1 MSDTTFPASIQLA
14 SNTEPSQDK
23 PSQLSSPSSVSAEY
37 HSLASNHPHP
47 FYKLCLAVLCERWA
61 AFMLISTA
69 ALMLCARFGFPRP
82 DALRL
87 LGIASAVN
95 YFGSLPG
102 GYLLDRTTDPSRGL
116 SVSSL
121 ILLFGYTIL
130 SLPYRP
136 ALYAAFVLL
145 FIGHSLYKPS
155 TQRILAALY
164 ATGDARIEGAQVL
177 IHLTA
182 NIGAAGGSL
191 VAGIITLHAGWS
203 VTYACAALIMSVA
216 CALLWPAQAARAVD
230 ESSSVSPLEQ
240 RSADNTPS
248 MPQHTRTI
256 AGLAL
261 AMLLFTLST
270 AQAEGALLLWS
281 KDRIDRVVLGFEI
294 PIAWFLAFPAL
305 LVLVLAPVQ
314 LALLPRLKSCI
325 GTKRLVALG
334 LIAASL
340 CFAVLLPTTLRPGR
354 VSMLWLAASLSLFVL
369 AELLVAPLGL
379 ALLQR
384 SAPPRFIGLVTG
396 LWYGAG
402 ALGYLV
408 GGEIGALWSS
418 WQTRNV
424 LLLLTALP
432 AVGAVVFSRLTRNR
446 PLQADRIAP

>member
-1 MSDTTFPASIQLA
+1 MNAPLFPHATPAICASRPLLDPSTPTPSTMSASHEQESKHPPA
-14 SNTEPSQDK
+14 
-23 PSQLSSPSSVSAEY
+23 
-37 HSLASNHPHP
+37 
-47 FYKLCLAVLCERWA
+47 FYRLCWAILCERWA
-61 AFMLISTA
+61 AFMLTSTA
-69 ALMLCARFGFPRP
+69 ALMLCERFGFSPA
-82 DALRL
+82 DALHL
-87 LGIASAVN
+87 LGIASAAN
-95 YFGSLPG
+95 YVGSLPG
-102 GYLLDRTTDPSRGL
+102 GYLLDRTTDPRRGL
-116 SVSSL
+116 GVSSL

-191 VAGIITLHAGWS
+191 LAGIITLHAGWS

-216 CALLWPAQAARAVD
+216 CALLWPTQAARAVD
-230 ESSSVSPLEQ
+230 EASLVSVLKQSQTE
-240 RSADNTPS
+240 STPS
-248 MPQHTRTI
+248 MSQHTRTI

-314 LALLPRLKSCI
+314 IALLPRLKSCI

-340 CFAVLLPTTLRPGR
+340 CFAVLLPTTLWPGR

-402 ALGYLV
+402 ALGYLA

-424 LLLLTALP
+424 LLFLTALP
-432 AVGAVVFSRLTRNR
+432 TVGAAVFSWLNRNR

>member
-1 MSDTTFPASIQLA
+1 
-14 SNTEPSQDK
+14 
-23 PSQLSSPSSVSAEY
+23 
-37 HSLASNHPHP
+37 
-47 FYKLCLAVLCERWA
+47 
-61 AFMLISTA
+61 MLISTA
-69 ALMLCARFGFPRP
+69 ALMLCERFGFPRP

-87 LGIASAVN
+87 LGIASSAN

-102 GYLLDRTTDPSRGL
+102 GYLLDRTTDPRRGL

-121 ILLFGYTIL
+121 ILLFGYTVL

-136 ALYAAFVLL
+136 AMYIAFALL

-177 IHLTA
+177 IHFTA

-191 VAGIITLHAGWS
+191 LAGILTLHAGWS
-203 VTYACAALIMSVA
+203 VTYASAALIMSVA
-216 CALLWPAQAARAVD
+216 FALLWPAQKASIGSTV
-230 ESSSVSPLEQ
+230 SSVSAPVQTPTE
-240 RSADNTPS
+240 STPS
-248 MPQHTRTI
+248 VPESIRI
-256 AGLAL
+256 VAGLSL

-294 PIAWFLAFPAL
+294 PVEWFLAFPAL
-305 LVLVLAPVQ
+305 LVLVLAPIQ
-314 LALLPRLKSCI
+314 IALLPRLKQSI
-325 GTKRLVALG
+325 GTNRLVALG
-334 LIAASL
+334 LVAASL
-340 CFAVLLPTTLRPGR
+340 CFAVLLPTTLWPGL
-354 VSMLWLAASLSLFVL
+354 VSMAWLAASLSLFVL

-379 ALLQR
+379 ALLIR
-384 SAPPRFIGLVTG
+384 STPPRFVGLVTG

-402 ALGYLV
+402 ALGYLA

-424 LLLLTALP
+424 LLFLTALP
-432 AVGAVVFSRLTRNR
+432 AMGAVIFLRLTRNR
-446 PLQADRIAP
+446 PLQTDATDP

>member
-1 MSDTTFPASIQLA
+1 MNAPLFPHATPAICASQPLLDPSTPTPSTTPASHAQESKHRPL
-14 SNTEPSQDK
+14 
-23 PSQLSSPSSVSAEY
+23 
-37 HSLASNHPHP
+37 
-47 FYKLCLAVLCERWA
+47 FFRLCLAVLCERWA

-87 LGIASAVN
+87 LGIVSAAN

-102 GYLLDRTTDPSRGL
+102 GYLLDWTTDSRRWLG
-116 SVSSL
+116 VSSL
-121 ILLFGYTIL
+121 ILLLGYTIL

-136 ALYAAFVLL
+136 AMYVAFVLL

-177 IHLTA
+177 IHFTA

-191 VAGIITLHAGWS
+191 FAGILTLHAGWS
-203 VTYACAALIMSVA
+203 VTYASAALIMSA
-216 CALLWPAQAARAVD
+216 TCALLWPAQTACTD
-230 ESSSVSPLEQ
+230 SQMSSVSTQNQTPEAITPVMQ
-240 RSADNTPS
+240 R
-248 MPQHTRTI
+248 HTRTI
-256 AGLAL
+256 AGLSL
-261 AMLLFTLST
+261 AMFLFTLCT
-270 AQAEGALLLWS
+270 AQAEGALLLFC
-281 KDRIDRVVLGFEI
+281 KDRIDRVVLGFEV

-314 LALLPRLKSCI
+314 IALLPRLKSCI
-325 GTKRLVALG
+325 GTNRLVALG
-334 LIAASL
+334 LVAASL
-340 CFAVLLPTTLRPGR
+340 CFAVLLPTTLVPGR
-354 VSMLWLAASLSLFVL
+354 VSMAWLASSLSLFVL

-384 SAPPRFIGLVTG
+384 SAPPRFVGLVTG

-402 ALGYLV
+402 SLGYLA

-418 WQTRNV
+418 WQTRKV
-424 LLLLTALP
+424 LLFLTALP
-432 AVGAVVFSRLTRNR
+432 TVGAAVFSWLTRNR

>member
-1 MSDTTFPASIQLA
+1 MNALSFPSDTPSFCASEPQQDSLP
-14 SNTEPSQDK
+14 SNTAPTSHIRASK
-23 PSQLSSPSSVSAEY
+23 HPSS
-37 HSLASNHPHP
+37 
-47 FYKLCLAVLCERWA
+47 FYRLCWTVLCERWA

-69 ALMLCARFGFPRP
+69 ALMLCERFGFARP

-87 LGIASAVN
+87 LGIASAAN
-95 YFGSLPG
+95 YVGSLPG
-102 GYLLDRTTDPSRGL
+102 GYLLDQTTDPRRGL

-164 ATGDARIEGAQVL
+164 ATGDAKIEGAQVL

-191 VAGIITLHAGWS
+191 LAGIITLHAGWS

-216 CALLWPAQAARAVD
+216 CALLWPTQAARAVD
-230 ESSSVSPLEQ
+230 EASLVSVLKQSQTE
-240 RSADNTPS
+240 STPS

-314 LALLPRLKSCI
+314 IALLPRLKSCI

-340 CFAVLLPTTLRPGR
+340 CFAVLLPTTLWPGR

-379 ALLQR
+379 SLLQR

-402 ALGYLV
+402 ALGYLA

-424 LLLLTALP
+424 LLFLTALP
-432 AVGAVVFSRLTRNR
+432 TVGAAVFSWLNRNR

>member
-1 MSDTTFPASIQLA
+1 MNDATFPASIQLA
-14 SNTEPSQDK
+14 SNTEPSPDR
-23 PSQLSSPSSVSAEY
+23 PSQLSSPSSVAGQY
-37 HSLASNHPHP
+37 HSLASNHPHT
-47 FYKLCLAVLCERWA
+47 FYRLCLAVLCERWA

-69 ALMLCARFGFPRP
+69 ALMLCERFGFPRA

-87 LGIASAVN
+87 LGIASAAN

-102 GYLLDRTTDPSRGL
+102 GYLLDRTTDPRRGL
-116 SVSSL
+116 GVSSL

-155 TQRILAALY
+155 TQRILATLY
-164 ATGDARIEGAQVL
+164 ATGDARLEGAQVL

-191 VAGIITLHAGWS
+191 LAGIITLHAGWS

-216 CALLWPAQAARAVD
+216 CALLWPAQAARAVA
-230 ESSSVSPLEQ
+230 EMSSVSGPGQTQTE
-240 RSADNTPS
+240 STPS

-294 PIAWFLAFPAL
+294 PIAWFLAFPAI
-305 LVLVLAPVQ
+305 LVLVLAPIQ
-314 LALLPRLKSCI
+314 IALLPRLKQSI
-325 GTKRLVALG
+325 GTNRLVALG
-334 LIAASL
+334 LVAASI
-340 CFAVLLPTTLRPGR
+340 CFAVLLPTTLWPGL
-354 VSMLWLAASLSLFVL
+354 VSMAWLAASLSLFVL

-379 ALLQR
+379 ALLIR
-384 SAPPRFIGLVTG
+384 STPPRFVGLVTG

-402 ALGYLV
+402 ALGYLA

-424 LLLLTALP
+424 LLFLTVLP
-432 AVGAVVFSRLTRNR
+432 AMGAVIFSWLTRNR
-446 PLQADRIAP
+446 PLQTDTTAP

>member
-1 MSDTTFPASIQLA
+1 
-14 SNTEPSQDK
+14 
-23 PSQLSSPSSVSAEY
+23 
-37 HSLASNHPHP
+37 
-47 FYKLCLAVLCERWA
+47 
-61 AFMLISTA
+61 MLISTA
-69 ALMLCARFGFPRP
+69 ALMLCERFGFPRAA
-82 DALRL
+82 ALRL
-87 LGIASAVN
+87 LGIVSAAN
-95 YFGSLPG
+95 YVCSLPG

-402 ALGYLV
+402 ALGYLAA
-408 GGEIGALWSS
+408 GEIGALWSS